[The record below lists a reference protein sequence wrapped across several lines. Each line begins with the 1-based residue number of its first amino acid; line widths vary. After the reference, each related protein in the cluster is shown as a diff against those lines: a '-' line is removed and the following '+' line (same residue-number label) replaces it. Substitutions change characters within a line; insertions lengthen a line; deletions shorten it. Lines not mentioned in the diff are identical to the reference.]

1 MLHKDFVG
9 DFSTEQILLQSLDAN
24 PSNRMAFEYLLAHY
38 LLTSDM
44 KGLATLAPRLKDF
57 YRDLPT
63 HVQEALLGF
72 RNVAGSL
79 PPGVDGSAID
89 RQIESRFQIF
99 TNIYVRYQNGPAED
113 AWKALAPAFGGT
125 YWFFYIFGRTEA
137 GPPFQPRADA
147 SQGTG
152 SPQ

>member
-1 MLHKDFVG
+1 
-9 DFSTEQILLQSLDAN
+9 
-24 PSNRMAFEYLLAHY
+24 MAFEYLLAHY

-44 KGLATLAPRLKDF
+44 EGFARLAPRLKDF

-72 RNVAGSL
+72 RNLKGSL
-79 PPGVDGSAID
+79 PPGIDGSAIHS
-89 RQIESRFQIF
+89 QTESRFQNFVYIW
-99 TNIYVRYQNGPAED
+99 TRVQNGPAKD
-113 AWKALAPAFGGT
+113 AWEALTPGFGDT
-125 YWFFYIFGRTEA
+125 YWFFYIFGRTAA
-137 GPPFQPRADA
+137 GEPFQAHAGA